1 VVDVCGGHGALA
13 LLFLAHGQ
21 AQQATI
27 IDPQRPAS
35 HATLR
40 RLGGGGWRGLGWDDV
55 D

>member
-21 AQQATI
+21 AQQAKI